1 MHLCIRPPCTRC
13 SLMLQGQ
20 EPNVQVKWPNDIY
33 SGGVKI
39 GGALIH
45 TSWQGQGFNVV
56 TGIGLNVSNSHPTT
70 CLNSVLSQ
78 QLAQQQQQQG
88 GLGSTQGPQ
97 GSSESAG
104 QAAAAEAAGGGAG
117 SEPAAAPAVHVC
129 REELL
134 AHICNALEACFTTF
148 EQQGFQ
154 ALEQEYLRCW
164 MHSGQQ
170 VTLVDPPGADG
181 HPGEAVALTITGLS
195 STGFLRAVDAAG
207 TAYELTPDG
216 NSLDMMQGLLRRKM

>member
-1 MHLCIRPPCTRC
+1 
-13 SLMLQGQ
+13 
-20 EPNVQVKWPNDIY
+20 VQVKWPNDIY

-45 TSWQGQGFNVV
+45 TSWQGEGFNVV
-56 TGIGLNVSNSHPTT
+56 TGIGLNVSNTHPTT

-78 QLAQQQQQQG
+78 QLAQQQQQQAEPAGASCHG
-88 GLGSTQGPQ
+88 GGSEGA
-97 GSSESAG
+97 S
-104 QAAAAEAAGGGAG
+104 QAAAAATSGSDPASSAA
-117 SEPAAAPAVHVC
+117 VQVC

-134 AHICNALEACFTTF
+134 AHICSALEACFTTF

-181 HPGEAVALTITGLS
+181 QPGEAVALTITGLS

-207 TAYELTPDG
+207 AAYELTPDG